1 MFCLSQII
9 VAFIKVLK
17 AKTSVKRGNLLDQK
31 INLGVEYKI
40 RGIFIKKKNT
50 HTITN
55 MVWSHMFIYDSY
67 PNVHLT

>member
-40 RGIFIKKKNT
+40 RGIFIKKKKHT
-50 HTITN
+50 HNNKHGMI
-55 MVWSHMFIYDSY
+55 SY
-67 PNVHLT
+67 VHIWFLS